1 MHSKI
6 TVLLHDIPLP
16 KIPQVS
22 IKKDK
27 TTKHP
32 PPSKPKQA
40 RRKTKEHPHIKH
52 NLEEDFT
59 SLQSILTATE
69 KKLSLL

>member
-6 TVLLHDIPLP
+6 TISLHDILLP

-32 PPSKPKQA
+32 PPQNQNHRKPEGKQ
-40 RRKTKEHPHIKH
+40 KKHPHTKH
-52 NLEEDFT
+52 NLQKDFT
-59 SLQSILTATE
+59 SLGSILTATE
-69 KKLSLL
+69 KN

>member
-6 TVLLHDIPLP
+6 TISLHDILLP

-32 PPSKPKQA
+32 PPSKPKPPQA
-40 RRKTKEHPHIKH
+40 RRKTKKTTPTQSTICRK
-52 NLEEDFT
+52 T
-59 SLQSILTATE
+59 LQVLGQF
-69 KKLSLL
+69 